1 MTDGPTRRETD
12 AIRDDSG
19 KTYEIHGDHATD
31 TPREPRDSFGGETP
45 IVMGGGAAGI
55 GAIGINTNLDEGGG
69 AGTDAGVRSTSDSG
83 LHGSVAE
90 AADLGQRP
98 LRDYKR
104 DADLALDATDT
115 AISATRSDTG
125 PVASYTSDG
134 GTTGATGTT
143 GSASDVSSVTGSRVT
158 GDIDRRADRVVSTTG
173 TGSST
178 INASN
183 DNTGAADTAGESVAT
198 MGTAMGSRDLD
209 SSDVG
214 VGAMSGISM
223 DDGRDDRNVGG
234 GGAGERITGAA
245 AGIGGATV
253 SPERSAPTAGGASMS
268 GSAIGNANAG
278 ETLTTVR
285 EGFRVVDAS
294 GDEIGKVRDLRSG
307 DASAATVDA
316 PMDSG
321 ESGGATR
328 LLAAPGGVGTGG
340 TGTAGSAGGA
350 GGAAAI
356 FALGQTGDGGEP
368 NVDEPAWSRL
378 SRVGFI
384 KIDAKGWFASD
395 RYAAA
400 DEVAR
405 VEGETVYLS
414 VTKDQLISER

>member
-45 IVMGGGAAGI
+45 VVMGGGAAGI

-69 AGTDAGVRSTSDSG
+69 AGTDAGVRPTSDSG

-104 DADLALDATDT
+104 DADPALDATDT
-115 AISATRSDTG
+115 TVSATRSDTG
-125 PVASYTSDG
+125 PVASYTSDRDVMIR
-134 GTTGATGTT
+134 TTAPSGNGSGSITT
-143 GSASDVSSVTGSRVT
+143 
-158 GDIDRRADRVVSTTG
+158 
-173 TGSST
+173 
-178 INASN
+178 
-183 DNTGAADTAGESVAT
+183 
-198 MGTAMGSRDLD
+198 
-209 SSDVG
+209 
-214 VGAMSGISM
+214 
-223 DDGRDDRNVGG
+223 
-234 GGAGERITGAA
+234 
-245 AGIGGATV
+245 
-253 SPERSAPTAGGASMS
+253 GGASTS
-268 GSAIGNANAG
+268 GSAVGNADAG

-307 DASAATVDA
+307 DASAATADA

-321 ESGGATR
+321 DSGGATR

-414 VTKDQLISER
+414 VSKDQLISER